1 MQIIAKDI
9 ILTITIKRRI
19 TLKFGKEEI
28 IKKICRI
35 REEIGHQNVIP
46 GIKDVIFD
54 EKNGFMLIITSD
66 RPEKSTV
73 IGKGGWVVGK
83 LKEELGINSIHVEAY
98 PDILLKEYKIKLA
111 RNKLDELLKS
121 LISNARTR
129 SVRRLLKSPDLSDS
143 KPLIN
148 LSKLLNKR
156 LENIYDFKTVLD
168 LYENVEESKTNKAI
182 VALSGGVDSSFSLI
196 VAKTMGFNPIAV
208 TVNPG
213 NIILPKYFQ
222 NNVENLSSKLSVEH
236 HYLEVEMD
244 DIIKDS
250 LAGRFHPCGRCSKI
264 IKDAVLD
271 YTKEI
276 NVPFLIYGD
285 LLTTG
290 QGSIVQEEEII
301 KINLPA
307 MLSVSKGEIKNIVS
321 KYGVLKKG
329 GYGCPL
335 INEVHKKYPHMR
347 KFSIQRVLRETRAGI
362 LEPGEALEMIMKT
375 I

>member
-1 MQIIAKDI
+1 MKLEKEDI
-9 ILTITIKRRI
+9 IKH
-19 TLKFGKEEI
+19 
-28 IKKICRI
+28 ICKI
-35 REEIGHQNVIP
+35 REEIGHQRVNP
-46 GIKDVIFD
+46 SIKDIKFD
-54 EKNGFMLIITSD
+54 EKHKNMLIITSD
-66 RPEKSTV
+66 RPEKSTI

-83 LKEELGINSIHVEAY
+83 LKEELNINSIHIEAY

-111 RNKLDELLKS
+111 QNKLYELLKFQ
-121 LISNARTR
+121 
-129 SVRRLLKSPDLSDS
+129 DLND

-148 LSKLLNKR
+148 LNKLLSQR
-156 LENIYDFKTVLD
+156 LENIHD
-168 LYENVEESKTNKAI
+168 LLAILNNFENVKEEKENLAV

-196 VAKTMGFNPIAV
+196 IAKTMGFNPIAV

-222 NNVENLSSKLSVEH
+222 KNVEKLSSKLKVKH
-236 HYLEVEMD
+236 HYVEVEMD
-244 DIIKDS
+244 DIIQDS
-250 LAGRFHPCGRCSKI
+250 LAGKIHPCGRCSKV
-264 IKDAVLD
+264 IKEAVLT
-271 YTKEI
+271 YTKKI

-290 QGSIVQEEEII
+290 SQSITIEEGIV
-301 KINLPA
+301 KISLPA
-307 MLSVSKGEIKNIVS
+307 MLSANKGEIKNITS
-321 KYGVLKKG
+321 KHGVLKIG

-335 INEVHKKYPHMR
+335 INEVHKKYPHMK

>member
-1 MQIIAKDI
+1 MKFEKEDI
-9 ILTITIKRRI
+9 IKR
-19 TLKFGKEEI
+19 
-28 IKKICRI
+28 ICKI
-35 REEIGHQNVIP
+35 REEIGHQSVKPSIEE
-46 GIKDVIFD
+46 IRYD
-54 EKNGFMLIITSD
+54 EKRKIMLIITSD

-83 LKEELGINSIHVEAY
+83 LKEELNINSIHVEAY
-98 PDILLKEYKIKLA
+98 PDILLKEYKIKLTQ
-111 RNKLDELLKS
+111 NKLDELLKS
-121 LISNARTR
+121 PNLSNFN
-129 SVRRLLKSPDLSDS
+129 PI
-143 KPLIN
+143 IN
-148 LSKLLNKR
+148 LSKLLALR
-156 LENIYDFKTVLD
+156 LENIYDFESVLTNFD
-168 LYENVEESKTNKAI
+168 DAKEENENTAI

-196 VAKTMGFNPIAV
+196 VAKTLGFNPIAV

-213 NIILPKYFQ
+213 TIILPKYFQ
-222 NNVENLSSKLSVEH
+222 KNVENLSSKLNVNH

-250 LAGRFHPCGRCSKI
+250 LEGRLHPCGRCSKV
-264 IKDAVLD
+264 IKGAVFN
-271 YTKEI
+271 YAKEI
-276 NVPFLIYGD
+276 GVPFLIYGD

-290 QGSIVQEEEII
+290 SGSIVQEEGII

-307 MLSVSKGEIKNIVS
+307 MLSVSKGEIKNITS
-321 KYGVLKKG
+321 KYDILSKG

-347 KFSIQRVLRETRAGI
+347 KFSLQRVLRETRAGV